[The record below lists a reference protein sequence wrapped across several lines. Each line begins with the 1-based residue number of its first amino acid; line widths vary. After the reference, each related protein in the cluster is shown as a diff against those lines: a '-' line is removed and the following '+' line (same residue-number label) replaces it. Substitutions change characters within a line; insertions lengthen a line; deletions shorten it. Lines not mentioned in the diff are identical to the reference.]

1 MQTNKNEKTVHEP
14 LFHISKRGEIKWW
27 KSWLIRL
34 SAILIVSLLCII
46 LTCAFTKLS
55 PFSAIGYMFS
65 GNFGFG
71 MAWDTIYN
79 SDIVAYI
86 ARCCSCVQNEILEY
100 RSGRSDLNGYSGLC
114 DILSISW
121 RKSSGC
127 IAPCNDVRCE
137 YSCKRYMGGNSR
149 HIQGNMEYKRNFI
162 YVDDE
167 LYCNVI
173 RKVFP

>member
-71 MAWDTIYN
+71 
-79 SDIVAYI
+79 
-86 ARCCSCVQNEILEY
+86 
-100 RSGRSDLNGYSGLC
+100 YSGLR
-114 DILSISW
+114 DMLSISR

-127 IAPCNDVRCE
+127 IASCNDVRRE
-137 YSCKRYMGGNSR
+137 YSCKRYLGGNSR
-149 HIQGNMEYKRNFI
+149 HIQGDMEYKRNFI